1 MMMMMMMMI
10 VFRFVS
16 SIKLEPVLA
25 ADWFVSSFANEQ
37 GCCIEIHV
45 GFIIVV
51 YYATGAA

>member
-1 MMMMMMMMI
+1 MMMMMMI

-25 ADWFVSSFANEQ
+25 ADRFVSSFAKEQ
-37 GCCIEIHV
+37 DCCIEIHV